1 VQILKQVQTD
11 QHFNLKI
18 ITMHK
23 FFTFLIF
30 LVALQLSAQL
40 PNTDIWL
47 MDIKIINDSIY
58 IENPVN
64 ITNRPGYDNQ
74 PSFSADGKTILFTSI
89 RDEKQS
95 DIYSYELKTK
105 EITQITKTETSE
117 YSPLFAPDGQN
128 ISVVMVEPDSTQRL
142 WKFPKTGGKATLIMD
157 KIDSVGYYCWID
169 YLTMAV
175 WLIDKPNKLF
185 RCEVGSQKCTFVD
198 DSIGRSIHS
207 ITFGKIKKLFYLK
220 GKNIYSDNSKSK
232 IIETE
237 KTGEGEDFCFYKT
250 NQLLMGNNAKL
261 YSRIFVTVGKDG
273 PWKEMGDLSSS
284 GIKKIMRLAVSP
296 DGKKLAI
303 VAE

>member
-1 VQILKQVQTD
+1 MKKQFSFILATI
-11 QHFNLKI
+11 FTTNL
-18 ITMHK
+18 
-23 FFTFLIF
+23 F
-30 LVALQLSAQL
+30 AQL
-40 PNTDIWL
+40 PNTDLWL
-47 MDIKIINDSIY
+47 MDIKTINDSIY

-74 PSFSADGKTILFTSI
+74 PSFSGDGKTILFTSI

-95 DIYSYELKTK
+95 DIYSYDLKTK

-117 YSPLFAPDGQN
+117 YSPLFAPDGQS

-169 YLTMAV
+169 NLTAAV

-185 RCEVGSQKCTFVD
+185 RCDIGSQKCTFID
-198 DSIGRSIHS
+198 DSIGRSIHPV
-207 ITFGKIKKLFYLK
+207 TFGKIKKLFYSK
-220 GKNIYSDNSKSK
+220 GENIYSDNSKSK
-232 IIETE
+232 VIETI
-237 KTGEGEDFCFYKT
+237 KIGEGEDFCFYKS
-250 NQLLMGNNAKL
+250 NQLLMGNGSKL

-273 PWKEMGDLSSS
+273 PWKHVGDLSSS

-296 DGKKLAI
+296 DGKKLVI